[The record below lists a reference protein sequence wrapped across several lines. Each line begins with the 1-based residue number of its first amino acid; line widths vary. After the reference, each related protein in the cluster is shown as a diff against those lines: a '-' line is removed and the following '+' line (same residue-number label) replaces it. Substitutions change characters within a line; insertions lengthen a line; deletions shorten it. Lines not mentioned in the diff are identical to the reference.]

1 MDDQRTQLKMSESQK
16 IEDPDRLREQIR
28 ETRAELDET
37 VHTLQQRLSP
47 DTIKEQVKNAAMD
60 KVETAK
66 EHART
71 KVNQWQS
78 MLVERVLNN
87 PVPAAL
93 VSMGLIWMMKQ
104 AANSSS
110 ERHRFGRNRN
120 GDYGDGYSLDPY
132 EEWPEYAPGIE
143 AGRIPRQPSRRGGS
157 LDAMKARAQASGQQ
171 AKEQISEWTDQAK
184 ESLEDWKEE
193 ASHRSDEIREHTREQ
208 GERMKVEVSR
218 YIQESPLAIG
228 AMAFAIGT
236 AIGLSLPRSEKEDQW
251 MGETRDRLLQE
262 AKATAKEIMPMAK
275 EAVSE
280 AQRAASEAM
289 KEQVGL
295 R

>member
-1 MDDQRTQLKMSESQK
+1 MDDQRTQLKTLESQK

-47 DTIKEQVKNAAMD
+47 DTIKEQVKTAAMD

-66 EHART
+66 ENART

-87 PVPAAL
+87 PLPTAL
-93 VSMGLIWMMKQ
+93 IGVGLIWMMKQ
-104 AANSSS
+104 AASSSS
-110 ERHRFGRNRN
+110 ERHRYGRDR
-120 GDYGDGYSLDPY
+120 YGDDFSLDPY
-132 EEWPEYAPGIE
+132 EEWPIYAPE
-143 AGRIPRQPSRRGGS
+143 VDAGRISRQPSRRGRS
-157 LDAMKARAQASGQQ
+157 LDDMKDRAKASGQQ
-171 AKEQISEWTDQAK
+171 AREQISEWTDQAK
-184 ESLEDWKEE
+184 ESLEDWKEQ
-193 ASHRSDEIREHTREQ
+193 ASHRSDEIRERTRER
-208 GERMKVEVSR
+208 GERMKDEVSR

-228 AMAFAIGT
+228 AMAFTIGT
-236 AIGLSLPRSEKEDQW
+236 AIGLTLPRSEKEDQW
-251 MGETRDRLLQE
+251 MGETRDRLLEE
-262 AKATAKEIMPMAK
+262 AKATAKEIIPMAK
-275 EAVSE
+275 EAASE
-280 AQRAASEAM
+280 AQRAAGEAM

>member
-1 MDDQRTQLKMSESQK
+1 MDDQRAQLITSESKK

-78 MLVERVLNN
+78 MLVERILNN
-87 PVPAAL
+87 PVPTAF
-93 VSMGLIWMMKQ
+93 VGVGLIWMMKQ

-110 ERHRFGRNRN
+110 ERHRFGRDR
-120 GDYGDGYSLDPY
+120 YGDGYSLDPY
-132 EEWPEYAPGIE
+132 EEWPEYAPEIE
-143 AGRIPRQPSRRGGS
+143 AGRIPRQPSRRGRS
-157 LDAMKARAQASGQQ
+157 LDAMKSKAQTSGQQ
-171 AKEQISEWTDQAK
+171 AREQISEWTNQAQ
-184 ESLEDWKEE
+184 ESLEDWKEQ
-193 ASHRSDEIREHTREQ
+193 ASHRSEKMRERTREQ
-208 GERMKVEVSR
+208 GERMKNEVYR

-228 AMAFAIGT
+228 AMTFAIGT

-251 MGETRDRLLQE
+251 MGETRDRLLRE

-275 EAVSE
+275 EAASE
-280 AQRAASEAM
+280 AQRAAGEAI
-289 KEQVGL
+289 KEQVGMK
-295 R
+295 

>member
-1 MDDQRTQLKMSESQK
+1 MDDQRTQLNSLESKK

-37 VHTLQQRLSP
+37 VHILQQRLSP
-47 DTIKEQVKNAAMD
+47 DTIKEQVKTAAMD

-66 EHART
+66 ENART

-87 PVPAAL
+87 PLPTAL
-93 VSMGLIWMMKQ
+93 IGVGLIWMMKQ

-110 ERHRFGRNRN
+110 ERHKFGRDR
-120 GDYGDGYSLDPY
+120 YGDGYSLDPY
-132 EEWPEYAPGIE
+132 EEWPEYAPEME
-143 AGRIPRQPSRRGGS
+143 AGRISRQPSRRGRS
-157 LDAMKARAQASGQQ
+157 LDAMKVRAQASGQQ
-171 AKEQISEWTDQAK
+171 APEQISEWTDQAK
-184 ESLEDWKEE
+184 ESLQDWKEKG
-193 ASHRSDEIREHTREQ
+193 SHRSDEIRERTRER
-208 GERMKVEVSR
+208 GERMKDEVYR

-236 AIGLSLPRSEKEDQW
+236 AIGLSLPRSEKEDQL
-251 MGETRDRLLQE
+251 MGDTRDRLLEE
-262 AKATAKEIMPMAK
+262 AKATAREIMPMAK
-275 EAVSE
+275 EAASE
-280 AQRAASEAM
+280 AQRAAGKAM

>member
-1 MDDQRTQLKMSESQK
+1 MDDQRAQLNTLETKK

-47 DTIKEQVKNAAMD
+47 DTLKEQVKNAAMD
-60 KVETAK
+60 TVETAK
-66 EHART
+66 ENART

-78 MLVERVLNN
+78 ILVKRVLNN
-87 PVPAAL
+87 PLPTAL
-93 VSMGLIWMMKQ
+93 IGVGLLWMMKQ

-110 ERHRFGRNRN
+110 ERHRFGRNQ
-120 GDYGDGYSLDPY
+120 YGDDYSLDPY
-132 EEWPEYAPGIE
+132 EEWPEYAPEIK
-143 AGRIPRQPSRRGGS
+143 AGRIPRKPSRRGRS
-157 LDAMKARAQASGQQ
+157 LDAMKIRAQASGQQ
-171 AKEQISEWTDQAK
+171 AKEQLFEWTDQAK
-184 ESLEDWKEE
+184 ESLEDWKGK
-193 ASHRSDEIREHTREQ
+193 ASHRPDEIRERTREQ
-208 GERMKVEVSR
+208 GERIKDGVYG

-228 AMAFAIGT
+228 AMAFALGI

-251 MGETRDRLLQE
+251 MGDTRDRLLKE

-275 EAVSE
+275 EAASE
-280 AQRAASEAM
+280 AQRAAGEAI